1 MRRRFSKWLLVVLAA
16 GVLGATWSALEMSSY
31 ADSPMAQ
38 AEEIRD
44 DLREI
49 RRQLNAC
56 LATQN
61 RMEARFRS
69 LADQTQWM
77 REEVDRFE
85 AMDPDGVPAQF
96 YDEYLALVEE
106 YNESIPEWERQAEG
120 LQEYAQS
127 CRTLVEVHNQ
137 WADSLRQALVEIG
150 VWDESWGAPA
160 AERLDPQAEVEES
173 REAEVEDPVEPADES
188 SDEERE
194 EEEIED
200 EPEEES
206 DLDGVQGQGPA
217 EPPSME

>member
-69 LADQTQWM
+69 LADETQRM

-85 AMDPDGVPAQF
+85 AMDPDGVPARF

-120 LQEYAQS
+120 LQEYAQN
-127 CRTLVEVHNQ
+127 CRTLIEVHNQ

-160 AERLDPQAEVEES
+160 AERVDPQ
-173 REAEVEDPVEPADES
+173 AEVEDPVEPADES

-194 EEEIED
+194 EGEIED

-206 DLDGVQGQGPA
+206 DGVQGQEPA
-217 EPPSME
+217 EAPSLE